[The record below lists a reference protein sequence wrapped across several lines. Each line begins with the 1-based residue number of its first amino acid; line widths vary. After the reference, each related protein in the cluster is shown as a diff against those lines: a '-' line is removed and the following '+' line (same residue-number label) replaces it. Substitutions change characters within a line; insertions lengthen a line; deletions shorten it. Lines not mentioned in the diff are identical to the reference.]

1 MSIERSIPE
10 LEAWYAQYD
19 DISYRR
25 ASPDAYHH
33 ELLRTA
39 EALRQQNG
47 DDDPRGAYY
56 IRSSLQPTLILFL
69 LSAGAAIFA
78 AIVKLPVM
86 PTLSAAMTGYGAAR
100 AFHDTVNPVK

>member
-1 MSIERSIPE
+1 MSIERNIAA

-39 EALRQQNG
+39 EALR
-47 DDDPRGAYY
+47 DDGAIDWDDWLALKALAAEAHIRALEDAVQAHVSDPDA
-56 IRSSLQPTLILFL
+56 
-69 LSAGAAIFA
+69 
-78 AIVKLPVM
+78 
-86 PTLSAAMTGYGAAR
+86 
-100 AFHDTVNPVK
+100 